1 MPGFASAQSILE
13 GLGKHKVAKSC
24 LYIKGLSDVR
34 LDVLENLIDYSVRF
48 MEEKYGIDKLN

>member
-1 MPGFASAQSILE
+1 MPGFAGAQSILKD
-13 GLGKHKVAKSC
+13 LGKHKVAKSC
-24 LYIKGLSDVR
+24 LYIKSLSDVR